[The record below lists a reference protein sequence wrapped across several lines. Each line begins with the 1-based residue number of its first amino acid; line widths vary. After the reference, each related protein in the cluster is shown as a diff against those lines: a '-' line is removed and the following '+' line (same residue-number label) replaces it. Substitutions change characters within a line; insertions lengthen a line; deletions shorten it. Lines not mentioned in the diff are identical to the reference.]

1 MVEKQNFDEEDRPD
15 DSDGYF
21 GLLPFMH
28 REGLKQIFYFSAI

>member
-21 GLLPFMH
+21 GILPFMC
-28 REGLKQIFYFSAI
+28 REGF